1 MTSLWRYVIVVRR
14 SSDCEEVVVASR
26 ARRLLDGLLGRV
38 LPSQGPGR
46 HRPSGRTASGQP
58 PWPQGTPPASP
69 PWGVTRPPR
78 QRPTA
83 DEVRLATASAD
94 RVDVR
99 VVGTVPPD
107 GALVDGEIEGAGP
120 PAGPADDA
128 AAGQAPADDAEEAA
142 AGDTEDPRDPP
153 ADGTAEPPADPDAR
167 LHAAAAA
174 APRRERRLRD
184 DLFAAVAIA
193 AVVLLGLLAVVY
205 RGPIGDWLTRQ
216 RVEQAAGQFARA
228 WQGGRLETVTYDAAS
243 TGRPG
248 VTDADALSALVA
260 RRSRAVTAGLTNA
273 TVDSPT
279 SVTLAGDANVV
290 EARGDADRTATQRAR
305 VVWTLDGGRRWA
317 YDTVLTLREHGS
329 RWRVVWSPQT
339 VHPGLTA
346 DGGLVAE
353 RVQPARA
360 RIVGSGSQPLART
373 IVAHR
378 VTFRST
384 ALIRPRGDLRRVAD
398 LTGLDPDRLT
408 DAVTSQ
414 PRGTTVPV
422 TVLRDE
428 RWKRVSGRLLRIK
441 GVTATTLRVAAPR
454 TSTYARSLL
463 GEALPASA
471 ATAAASGGKVVAG
484 ELVGT
489 SGLQRSFDEQL
500 RGTAGLR
507 VTVLPLPRSGTLS
520 PRAVPATEPPGRVL
534 AALAEPV
541 AGKPLQ
547 LTLDADVQRA
557 AQVAVDRLRG
567 SKRASLVAVDARTGK
582 VLAVASNVA
591 EEWDRPLLGAYPPG
605 STFKIVTTWAL
616 TGQGVTPADP
626 LRCPGRIVVRGNPF
640 RNAHA
645 PVGTA
650 PLARQFAQSCNTAFA
665 GLGERVPDA
674 DVQSAARELGLT
686 VPYTGLGVGAFPG
699 TVPRTPD
706 AAVHAASLIGQGH
719 VEVSPLS
726 MAVASATV
734 AGGRFRSPQLVLGT
748 GRTPPAAGAALDPQ
762 RLSTMR
768 SLLCETVRSGTATGL
783 RTAPGGP
790 VAGKTGTAQYG
801 SPDPVGA
808 HAWFTGYQGDLAFA
822 VVVEK
827 GGFGAD
833 AAVPV
838 ARSFLRGVHGDARA
852 RPAAS
857 CGAATAAL
865 R

>member
-1 MTSLWRYVIVVRR
+1 M
-14 SSDCEEVVVASR
+14 ASR

-38 LPSQGPGR
+38 LPSQRPGR
-46 HRPSGRTASGQP
+46 HRPWGRSASGQP
-58 PWPQGTPPASP
+58 PWPHGTPQGSP
-69 PWGVTRPPR
+69 PWGVPRPPR

-83 DEVRLATASAD
+83 DEVRLATSSAD

-107 GALVDGEIEGAGP
+107 GALVDGEIEGEPARGAAAAA
-120 PAGPADDA
+120 AGPARTGSGDGAAPPADGRA
-128 AAGQAPADDAEEAA
+128 HAAG
-142 AGDTEDPRDPP
+142 DPP
-153 ADGTAEPPADPDAR
+153 ADDPGGPSDGGDRADPGPREDPDDR
-167 LHAAAAA
+167 LHAAAGAVP
-174 APRRERRLRD
+174 PRQRRLRD

-193 AVVLLGLLAVVY
+193 AVVVLGLVAVVY

-216 RVEQAAGQFARA
+216 RVEQAAAQFARA
-228 WQGGRLETVTYDAAS
+228 WQGGRLGSVAFDAAS

-248 VTDADALSALVA
+248 VTDADALAALVA
-260 RRSRAVTAGLTNA
+260 SRSQAVTAGLTNA
-273 TVDSPT
+273 AVDSPT
-279 SVTLAGDANVV
+279 AVTLVGDARV
-290 EARGDADRTATQRAR
+290 ADAPRDGDRTATQQAR
-305 VVWTLDGGRRWA
+305 VVWTLDGGRRWR
-317 YDTVLTLREHGS
+317 YDTVLTLREQGS

-360 RIVGSGSQPLART
+360 RIVGADAQTLART
-373 IVAHR
+373 LVAHR

-384 ALIRPRGDLRRVAD
+384 ALIRPRGDLRRIAD
-398 LTGLDPDRLT
+398 LTGLDRDRFT

-422 TVLRDE
+422 AVLRED
-428 RWKRVSGRLLRIK
+428 RWKRVAGRLLRIK
-441 GVTATTLRVAAPR
+441 GVSATTLRVAAPR
-454 TSTYARSLL
+454 TPTYARSLL

-471 ATAAASGGKVVAG
+471 ATAAASGGAVVAG

-489 SGLQRSFDEQL
+489 TGLQRSFDERL
-500 RGTAGLR
+500 RGTSGLR
-507 VTVLPLPRSGTLS
+507 VTVLPLPRAGALA
-520 PRAVPATEPPGRVL
+520 PRAVPASDPPGRVL
-534 AALAEPV
+534 ALLAAPV

-557 AQVAVDRLRG
+557 AQAAVDRLDG
-567 SKRASLVAVDARTGK
+567 KHASVVAVDVPTGK

-616 TGQGVTPADP
+616 TGQGVTPSDR
-626 LRCPGRIVVRGNPF
+626 LTCPGRIVVRGNPF

-650 PLARQFAQSCNTAFA
+650 PLARQFAESCNTAFA
-665 GLGERVPDA
+665 GLGDRVPDA
-674 DVQSAARELGLT
+674 AVQAAARDLGLT
-686 VPYTGLGVGAFPG
+686 VPYTGLGVVAFPG

-762 RLSTMR
+762 RVSTMR
-768 SLLCETVRSGTATGL
+768 SLMCETVRSGTATGL
-783 RTAPGGP
+783 RSAPGGP
-790 VAGKTGTAQYG
+790 VSGKTGTAQYG

-833 AAVPV
+833 AAVPL
-838 ARSFLRGVHGDARA
+838 ARSFLRGVHGDVRA
-852 RPAAS
+852 RPAAG

>member
-1 MTSLWRYVIVVRR
+1 M
-14 SSDCEEVVVASR
+14 ASR
-26 ARRLLDGLLGRV
+26 ASRLLGGLLDRI
-38 LPSQGPGR
+38 LPSPRPGR
-46 HRPSGRTASGQP
+46 HRPWGRPGQQAGP
-58 PWPQGTPPASP
+58 QPWPKGTPPASP
-69 PWGVTRPPR
+69 PWGVPRPPR
-78 QRPTA
+78 RRPTA

-107 GALVDGEIEGAGP
+107 DALVDGEIEGEP
-120 PAGPADDA
+120 DRA
-128 AAGQAPADDAEEAA
+128 AQA
-142 AGDTEDPRDPP
+142 
-153 ADGTAEPPADPDAR
+153 ADPDAGVADPAAR
-167 LHAAAAA
+167 GEKPPDAEDPDADDPDPDADGGRRAPLAAAAA
-174 APRRERRLRD
+174 APPRRQRRLRD

-193 AVVLLGLLAVVY
+193 AVVLLALLTVVY

-216 RVEQAAGQFARA
+216 RVEQAAGAFARA
-228 WQGGRLETVTYDAAS
+228 WQTGRLGSVQYDAS
-243 TGRPG
+243 TTGRPG
-248 VTDADALSALVA
+248 LADADALSALVA
-260 RRSRAVTAGLTNA
+260 RRSQAVTAGLTSA
-273 TVDSPT
+273 TPDTPT
-279 SVTLAGDANVV
+279 SVTLAGS
-290 EARGDADRTATQRAR
+290 ARVIPSRGAEDRTATQRAR

-360 RIVGSGSQPLART
+360 PIVGSRSRPLAT
-373 IVAHR
+373 TLVAHR
-378 VTFRST
+378 VTFRSS
-384 ALIRPRGDLRRVAD
+384 ALIRPRGDLHTIAD
-398 LTGLDPDRLT
+398 LTGLDRERLT
-408 DAVTSQ
+408 DAVTSR
-414 PRGTTVPV
+414 PRGSTVPV
-422 TVLRDE
+422 VVLRDAQ
-428 RWKRVSGRLLRIK
+428 WKRVSGRLLRIK

-454 TSTYARSLL
+454 TTTYARSLL

-471 ATAAASGGKVVAG
+471 ATARASGGRVVAG

-489 SGLQRSFDEQL
+489 TGLQRTFDDRL
-500 RGTAGLR
+500 RGTSGQR
-507 VTVLPLPRSGTLS
+507 VTVLPLPRTGSLA
-520 PRAVPATEPPGRVL
+520 PRAVPASDPPGRVL
-534 AALAEPV
+534 AELA
-541 AGKPLQ
+541 KPLDGTPLR
-547 LTLDADVQRA
+547 LTLDAGVQRA
-557 AQVAVDRLRG
+557 AQAAVDGVRG
-567 SKRASLVAVDARTGK
+567 KRASLVAVDVRSGR

-616 TGQGVTPADP
+616 TGQGVTAADE

-650 PLARQFAQSCNTAFA
+650 PLARQFAESCNTAFA
-665 GLGERVPDA
+665 GLGARVPDA
-674 DVQSAARELGLT
+674 DVQSAARDLGLT

-699 TVPRTPD
+699 VVPRTPD
-706 AAVHAASLIGQGH
+706 AAVHAASLIGQGK

-748 GRTPPAAGAALDPQ
+748 GRTAPPAGAALDPF
-762 RLSTMR
+762 RLGTMR
-768 SLLCETVRSGTATGL
+768 SLMCETVRSGTATGL
-783 RTAPGGP
+783 RSAPGGP
-790 VAGKTGTAQYG
+790 VHGKTGTAQYG

-833 AAVPV
+833 AAVPL
-838 ARSFLRGVHGDARA
+838 ARTFLGGVHDGERA
-852 RPAAS
+852 RPASS